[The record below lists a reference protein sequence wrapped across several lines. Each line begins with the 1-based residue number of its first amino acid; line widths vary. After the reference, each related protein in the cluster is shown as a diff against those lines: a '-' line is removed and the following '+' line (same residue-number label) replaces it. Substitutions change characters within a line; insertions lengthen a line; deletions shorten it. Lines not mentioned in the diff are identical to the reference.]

1 MATYE
6 MYRPVN
12 KAGTG
17 VWVWATSEGE
27 AAQVFVAAGRARSLD
42 GVVRCRLDT
51 VTASMFGRP
60 PRRRDSF
67 RVVDS
72 STGADLGPLADLE
85 RTGTMSW
92 AMDPDD
98 PHWVLTPVDVDGE
111 GEGTDRGCGTC
122 HPPEPGSADAAAI
135 DTFALFLREAGRAG
149 VDPRGPLPDTAEARA
164 FARRWGPYVSGEA
177 DGPTGTA
184 P

>member
-12 KAGTG
+12 KAGTS

-67 RVVDS
+67 RAVDS

-92 AMDPDD
+92 AMDSDD
-98 PHWVLTPVDVDGE
+98 PNVGKLKVVSLLE
-111 GEGTDRGCGTC
+111 SL
-122 HPPEPGSADAAAI
+122 PG
-135 DTFALFLREAGRAG
+135 LGK
-149 VDPRGPLPDTAEARA
+149 VK
-164 FARRWGPYVSGEA
+164 ARRMMDEVGIAENRRVQGLGA
-177 DGPTGTA
+177 QQRAALLKQLG
-184 P
+184 